1 MMIQKLKLL
10 VYKKIIY
17 PYKVSR
23 GNRKASILYKR
34 TLREKRCYYGPFTGE
49 FGHLL
54 GHNLPFI
61 AHLYS
66 KGVAIDFCGL
76 EIHKPFFIDEKGNHI
91 VSSYAAVRDFFREF
105 LPDGS
110 KAPEPAD
117 VKQHTDGFIT
127 TAKSS
132 GLPYWS
138 HSDHFEYFESFRWWV
153 LKKGLC
159 KTFDLSKVYKTAD
172 EDAVVIF
179 PRKINASFPHKVKD
193 QNRNNGELWNYQE
206 VAKTAAKYFSKV
218 YVIGHPAFSADDLA
232 ASDKIE
238 ICLTNDNRFILE
250 KCCNSKLIIT
260 PHSGTVYLGEYTNT
274 PILIIYKGGRT
285 IGDIEITKQFKKGLG
300 ERSSFNYA
308 YSIEEIDSFLKNSK
322 Q

>member
-1 MMIQKLKLL
+1 MIARFKLL
-10 VYKKIIY
+10 VYKKLIY
-17 PYKVSR
+17 PFKVFR
-23 GNRKASILYKR
+23 ANAKASVLYRR
-34 TLREKRCYYGPFTGE
+34 TMREKKCFYGPFTGE

-61 AHLYS
+61 TYLYS
-66 KGVAIDFCGL
+66 KGVAIEFCGL
-76 EIHKPFFIDEKGNHI
+76 EIHKPFFSDEQGKPL
-91 VSSYAAVRDFFREF
+91 VSSYTPVRDFFRESK
-105 LPDGS
+105 PDGS

-117 VKQHTDGFIT
+117 VQQLTDQFVA
-127 TAKSS
+127 TATAS

-138 HSDHFEYFESFRWWV
+138 HSDHFSYFEAFRWWA
-153 LKKGLC
+153 LKKGYC
-159 KTFDLSKVYKTAD
+159 KTFDLSRLYKTAD

-179 PRKINASFPHKVKD
+179 PRKINAHFPHKVKD
-193 QNRNNGELWNYQE
+193 QLKNNGELWNYQE
-206 VAKTAAKYFSKV
+206 VAETAAKHFSKV
-218 YVIGHPAFSADDLA
+218 YVIGHPAFSADDLR
-232 ASDKIE
+232 ASERIE

-274 PILIIYKGGRT
+274 PVLIIYKGGRT
-285 IGDIEITKQFKKGLG
+285 IGDIGVTKQFKKGLG

-308 YSIEEIDSFLKNSK
+308 YTIGEIDSFLKKSK